1 MLEVMNSDMFNVI
14 KNQFKSNLQQDI
26 LALSGFCTDEELL
39 DIIDQCHEVVVK
51 KSNAIPEKD

>member
-1 MLEVMNSDMFNVI
+1 MNSDMFNVI

-26 LALSGFCTDEELL
+26 LALSGFCTDSELL

-51 KSNAIPEKD
+51 KANAIPEKY